1 MIRHIVSWTLQAPDA
16 EGKAA
21 AIEGMRERLEPLV
34 GVIPGLTSLVV
45 RGDIGQ
51 VDANWDVVLVSE
63 HESAEALAA
72 YQAHPDHIAAGPFVR
87 SVVADKSCVD
97 YEF

>member
-1 MIRHIVSWTLQAPDA
+1 MIRHVVLWTLQAPDA

-34 GVIPGLTSLVV
+34 GVIPGLRSLVV
-45 RGDIGQ
+45 RRDIGQ
-51 VDANWDVVLVSE
+51 VESNWDVALVSE
-63 HESAEALAA
+63 HDDAEALAA
-72 YQAHPDHIAAGPFVR
+72 YQAHPDHVVAGSFVR
-87 SVVADKSCVD
+87 SVVRDHSCVD